1 VECAGDPAPQ
11 PDECVNASLLTLLG
25 GLRAP
30 ALAERIA

>member
-1 VECAGDPAPQ
+1 VECASDPAPQ
-11 PDECVNASLLTLLG
+11 PAELVSSSLMALLG